1 LLLLLFFLS
10 KNISKQTE
18 QMIVINFVE
27 QQFGRHVKRGAE
39 AGVRARQR
47 RLDLKKEEK
56 EKQIK
61 RKRKICEPALVRNQR
76 ARRSSSARR
85 DSSPASDRDAQS
97 GVSWKQKDL
106 KRERFENKKIWN
118 PNKTTRDEKST
129 CPCSQLSPLAMSRPK
144 LIFRA
149 KDNVSGECKID
160 DKDPRGM

>member
-97 GVSWKQKDL
+97 GVS
-106 KRERFENKKIWN
+106 
-118 PNKTTRDEKST
+118 
-129 CPCSQLSPLAMSRPK
+129 
-144 LIFRA
+144 
-149 KDNVSGECKID
+149 
-160 DKDPRGM
+160 